1 MRLENVLG
9 SNKKYDFNQIEA
21 DSELSSEI
29 QQKLIEAGLLKNN
42 VESTF
47 GVLSRAALKRFQE
60 LQNCQEPESLGTQT
74 AQKLL
79 EIGQGQIPGTPV
91 SFPVIKL
98 KVIKYTLLK
107 ARPLQSTVLS
117 DNEKYPL
124 QPGTELNITIFEV
137 QRDHVKVT
145 LSDEPIQN
153 SRVWFIYGAHIAIFQ
168 GTQQVYPSEQNPGQ
182 RPEKVQLDVP
192 YKSQLDNMECPMG
205 TCNVTSIAMCLEYLK
220 IPRHETS
227 GQFEDELYNYAVN
240 KGLDRHSPHD
250 LAQIVQDYGGK
261 DNFSVSATINQVKD
275 WLAQGNP
282 AVTHG
287 YFTQS
292 GHVIA
297 LVGYDSTGFIVHDP
311 YGEWYADGYDVNDP
325 DGNNTKGRFLHY
337 SYQMIQ
343 DTCMSDG
350 EFWVHFLSK

>member
-1 MRLENVLG
+1 MRLENVIG
-9 SNKKYDFNQIEA
+9 THQKYDFNQIQA

-29 QQKLIEAGLLKNN
+29 QQKLIEAGLLN
-42 VESTF
+42 VNIESTF

-60 LQNCQEPESLGTQT
+60 LNNCKEPESLGVKT
-74 AQKLL
+74 AQKLI
-79 EIGQGQIPGTPV
+79 EIGQGKPPAAAM
-91 SFPVIKL
+91 SFPVITL
-98 KVIKYTLLK
+98 RVIKDTLLK
-107 ARPLQSTVLS
+107 TRPLQSTVLS
-117 DNEKYPL
+117 DKEKYPIKA
-124 QPGTELNITIFEV
+124 GTQLNITIFEV

-153 SRVWFIYGAHIAIFQ
+153 SRVWFLYGLHITIFE
-168 GTQQVYPSEQNPGQ
+168 GNKQVYPTAQ

-192 YKSQLDNMECPMG
+192 YKSQMDNMECPTG
-205 TCNVTSIAMCLEYLK
+205 TCNVTSIAMGLEYLK
-220 IPRHETS
+220 IPRHQTS
-227 GQFEDELYNYAVN
+227 GQFEDELYDYALD
-240 KGLDRHSPHD
+240 KGLDRHSPQD
-250 LAQIVQDYGGK
+250 LAQIVNDYGGK
-261 DNFSVSATINQVKD
+261 DNFSENATTNQVKD
-275 WLAQGNP
+275 WLAKGNP

-297 LVGYDSTGFIVHDP
+297 LVGYDSAGFIVHDP

-325 DGNNTKGRFLHY
+325 DGNNKKGRFQHY

-350 EFWVHFLSK
+350 QFWVHFISK